1 MKFTQ
6 ALENYT
12 WVFSQIGK
20 NKWVTLQ
27 EIIWYVDYENKNEF
41 RIIPKGFEFNWG
53 NVPCFLHCIADD
65 DDYPFAFAGHDYDY
79 SWDSEY
85 IILDLDNLSETFEKY
100 MHLWTISVSD
110 TKIVFIPNRKF
121 ADIILRETIQVEWL
135 SKIRAKLVYRGV
147 RLWWRRNFIK
157 NENH

>member
-12 WVFSQIGK
+12 WVFNQIGK

-53 NVPCFLHCIADD
+53 NVPCFLHCIVDD
-65 DDYPFAFAGHDYDY
+65 DDYPFAFCGHDYDY
-79 SWDSEY
+79 SGTTEY
-85 IILDLDNLSETFEKY
+85 IISDIHNLSATFEEY
-100 MHLWTISVSD
+100 MEHWIISISD
-110 TKIVFIPNRKF
+110 NGIKFIPNRKF
-121 ADIILRETIQVEWL
+121 ADLILRDTIKVEGL
-135 SKIRAKLVYRGV
+135 SKIKSDLVYRGV
-147 RLWWRRNFIK
+147 RLWGRKNFIDNK
-157 NENH
+157 NH